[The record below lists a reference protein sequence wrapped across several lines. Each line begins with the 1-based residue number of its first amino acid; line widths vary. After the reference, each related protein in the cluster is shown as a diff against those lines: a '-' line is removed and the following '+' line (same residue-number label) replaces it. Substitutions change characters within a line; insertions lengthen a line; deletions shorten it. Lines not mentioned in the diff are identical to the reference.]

1 MQSLFYLQ
9 GVVLLNTDAYSSQI
23 GRPGSASLQYSATA
37 ADTYPPQSRVFSISR
52 AFAAAAAC
60 LLAVA
65 GGSTV
70 HGQAKATASR
80 SSDLQAGG
88 GFVLAA
94 PDYGQKNFKGY
105 MGYATFDFK
114 YNYGVE
120 FNIHQTNAPSPSK
133 QYERTY
139 ELGGRYVRHYGI
151 AHPYAK
157 LMYGRG
163 VFNYEYNVANLAYNI
178 GVIGAGVDVN
188 VRRHLNVRAD
198 YEYQN
203 WFNFRGFV
211 SQGYVTSRSASL
223 SPQLFTIGA
232 AYHFQ

>member
-1 MQSLFYLQ
+1 M
-9 GVVLLNTDAYSSQI
+9 I
-23 GRPGSASLQYSATA
+23 
-37 ADTYPPQSRVFSISR
+37 
-52 AFAAAAAC
+52 
-60 LLAVA
+60 
-65 GGSTV
+65 
-70 HGQAKATASR
+70 
-80 SSDLQAGG
+80 
-88 GFVLAA
+88 AA
-94 PDYGQKNFKGY
+94 PDYGRDAFKGY

-114 YNYGVE
+114 YHYGIE
-120 FNIHQTNAPSPSK
+120 FNIHQINAPSPSK
-133 QYERTY
+133 LYERTY

-151 AHPYAK
+151 FHPYAK

-188 VRRHLNVRAD
+188 ASRHINVRAD

-203 WFNFRGFV
+203 WFNYRGFV
-211 SQGYVTSRSASL
+211 SQGIVTSNSSSL

>member
-1 MQSLFYLQ
+1 
-9 GVVLLNTDAYSSQI
+9 LLTTDAYSNRS
-23 GRPGSASLQYSATA
+23 GRPVSFSRQRTAEAVDLRSRRVRVSRTVRTVAAIAGCAMSLACTA
-37 ADTYPPQSRVFSISR
+37 AGH
-52 AFAAAAAC
+52 A
-60 LLAVA
+60 
-65 GGSTV
+65 
-70 HGQAKATASR
+70 QAKPTAKR
-80 SSDLQAGG
+80 IGDLQAGG

-94 PDYGQKNFKGY
+94 PDYGRDTFKGY

-114 YNYGVE
+114 YHYGVE
-120 FNIHQTNAPSPSK
+120 FNIHQINAPSPSK
-133 QYERTY
+133 LYERTY

-178 GVIGAGVDVN
+178 GAIGAGVDFN
-188 VRRHLNVRAD
+188 VHRHVNVRAD

-211 SQGYVTSRSASL
+211 SQGTVTSNSASL
-223 SPQLFTIGA
+223 SPQVFTIGA
-232 AYHFQ
+232 AYHFD